1 MSVTHEEQESE
12 FDVSHDHSAF
22 VIACAPQSPMSSD
35 KKTPEQPNQTP
46 SLEADI
52 STLASLIAST
62 TTATT
67 NGDRTDDP
75 EAVDGGKIEELGVE
89 EVEELIRRIEAA
101 NGIADGVEDKLDG
114 ILEHLD
120 GLLSS
125 LGTKGETEN
134 GGPTDPQS
142 DR

>member
-1 MSVTHEEQESE
+1 MSAARRNKRCFSRSLR
-12 FDVSHDHSAF
+12 FRYPLRF
-22 VIACAPQSPMSSD
+22 PMSSD
-35 KKTPEQPNQTP
+35 KQTSDQRDEPP
-46 SLEADI
+46 SLETDI
-52 STLASLIAST
+52 ARLASLITPTSK
-62 TTATT
+62 ATSA
-67 NGDRTDDP
+67 NGDRTVEP
-75 EAVDGGKIEELGVE
+75 EIADGEELGIE

-125 LGTKGETEN
+125 LEATGEAKESD
-134 GGPTDPQS
+134 GPTESQT